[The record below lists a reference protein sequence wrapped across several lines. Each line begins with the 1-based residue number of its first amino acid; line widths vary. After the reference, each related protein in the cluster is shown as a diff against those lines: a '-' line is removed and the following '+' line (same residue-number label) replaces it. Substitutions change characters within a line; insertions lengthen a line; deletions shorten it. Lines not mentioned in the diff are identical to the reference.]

1 MVRIGGSEGSRV
13 RRSGGF
19 TLIELMIVMSL
30 IVILAGIGLTV
41 YANSVTRA
49 KEAVLK
55 EDLYRMR
62 QAIDQYYAD
71 KNRYPESLDV
81 LITERYLRAMPV
93 DPFTNSVATW
103 QTIQADIEPGN
114 ITAAP
119 GIYDVKSGAPGRA
132 LDGTAYNE
140 W

>member
-1 MVRIGGSEGSRV
+1 
-13 RRSGGF
+13 
-19 TLIELMIVMSL
+19 MSL

-93 DPFTNSVATW
+93 DPFTNSATTW

-119 GIYDVKSGAPGRA
+119 GIYDVKSGAPGTA

>member
-1 MVRIGGSEGSRV
+1 MVSRV
-13 RRSGGF
+13 RRPVGF

-30 IVILAGIGLTV
+30 IVILASIGLTV

-81 LITERYLRAMPV
+81 LVSEKYLRALPV
-93 DPFTNSVATW
+93 DPFTTSPETW
-103 QTIQADIEPGN
+103 QTVQADIEPGN

-119 GIYDVKSGAPGRA
+119 GIYDVKSGAPGTA
-132 LDGTAYNE
+132 LDGSAYNE